1 MKKEINDSPLKQYV
15 KEVWHS
21 GRNLASAIG
30 VSPITIYKNCK
41 EAHGAYKLIGMLY
54 QEIKDLK
61 ESNTLLNDS
70 YATLSNRYAE
80 MSMMKSD
87 DKVKEYL
94 AK

>member
-1 MKKEINDSPLKQYV
+1 MKNENSDSLLKQYV

-41 EAHGAYKLIGMLY
+41 NARGAYKLIGMLY
-54 QEIKDLK
+54 QEIKELK
-61 ESNTLLNDS
+61 ESNILLNES
-70 YATLSNRYAE
+70 YAALSNRYAE
-80 MSMMKSD
+80 ISMTKSD

-94 AK
+94 KK